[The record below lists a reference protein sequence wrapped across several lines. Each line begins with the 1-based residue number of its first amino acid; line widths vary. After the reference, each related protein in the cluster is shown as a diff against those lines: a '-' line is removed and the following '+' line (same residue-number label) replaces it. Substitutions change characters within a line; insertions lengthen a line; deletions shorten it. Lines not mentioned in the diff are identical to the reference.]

1 MAITKKYQALFEN
14 SITAFFITRP
24 DGTILEANR
33 AACRLFDYSEEELR
47 KIGRQGII
55 DQDSPGLSEK
65 LMERDEKGSASG
77 ELIGVR
83 KNGEKFWCEFST
95 SVFEGPDG
103 DKMASM
109 VLIDIFETKN
119 GQESLKGVMNNVPG
133 VLYRY
138 VTDYDGFEKMQYVSG
153 GVKQVLG
160 FNPDEI
166 FEDGSLGLKN
176 IHEDDVED
184 VVQSMKESSEKNTK
198 WVSEYRY
205 HHPDGTMRWLRG
217 MGNPVSNKNGRVVW
231 DTIVIDITAEKKAET
246 LQHKNEKE
254 LTLIFDT
261 ISDAIFTLSIEKNEV
276 YRFLKVN
283 NQFLKNLGKQQDE
296 VIGKKLEDVVPPENI
311 TFVKSKYSEAVAS
324 GKNLCWEETI
334 HLKNGTKTG
343 IVSVTPLFDEEGICY
358 QLVGSISDISERK
371 AAENELTRVLD
382 QSLDVICTIDN
393 EGKFVKVSKASSKI
407 WGYEPEELEGKA
419 YIDLVHS
426 DDIEKT
432 NKVAEEI
439 MSGVNVTNFENRY
452 RRKDGSVVPIIWSA
466 RWDKDDKLMYCV
478 AKDATERIK
487 TEEIITGE
495 RRRYERLFKKMPAF
509 VSMTEGPE
517 HRNILA
523 NPVFCQITGRSEDQ
537 LKGKTAKE
545 AFPELM
551 EQGFIEILD
560 EVYKTGEPFEIKEME
575 VYVEVSKGQGPTR
588 RFYDFVYLPNRG
600 VDGNIEGILAFGM
613 DVTHQVEARENLKI
627 SNTRY
632 ELVTKATSDAIW
644 DFVPETDKLFW
655 GEGFNTLFGYD
666 VEKLETGID
675 KWMKN
680 IHPSDLEKI
689 RPAIDELMNGP
700 ENSWDREYRFRKGD
714 GSYTFVKD
722 KAIVIRDDSGNP
734 ARVIGA
740 MEDITDQKIREY
752 QKSLA
757 ANVSFGF
764 NKAVDLKDALQK
776 TINYIIELKNFE
788 LVEFWMADRDKK
800 QLLLFAHHYAPG
812 VSEEFHSIP
821 GEAIVFNKGKGL
833 PGHAWKKNKP
843 LFWRNLD
850 NRKTF
855 IRNKLAKNSG
865 LKTGFAYPV
874 MDGKDVAGVL
884 VLAVKE
890 DLKTEPY
897 YSSIFRD
904 LAVQL
909 VSEINRKQLEEELSR
924 IFDSAP
930 DGIIVAGFDGYLKK
944 MNPAFCEILGYSKE
958 ELLTTP
964 FIEFVHPEDRERTIQ
979 EYESANSGEYKSYFE
994 NRYIKKSGQVVW
1006 LSWSYK
1012 VFLEE
1017 EIAYSVAKDITE
1029 QKELKEL
1036 LDQANRLAKIGSWG
1050 LDLRKNNNELY
1061 WSDMTKEILEV
1072 SEDYNPTLTGG
1083 FEFYFPES
1091 KELIQ
1096 QAVDIA
1102 INEGKPFD
1110 LELLT
1115 TTAKGNEKWIRC
1127 IGQSEMVRGKCVRL
1141 YGSFQDIHLR
1151 KVTELKLEERNRH
1164 INVIASLN
1172 ASLLDYSDWFEAL
1185 KNHLEMIGEAVR
1197 SDRVYYFENRFDPD
1211 TGDGYTTQKL
1221 EWCREGITSQLNNP
1235 DLEEISFKEVPE
1247 LVDPMIKGHQ
1257 SMTSLSEVNEGTTT
1271 RYVMEDQDIKTFL
1284 AIPVIVQ
1291 GDFYGFVG
1299 FDNCTEEVRW
1309 SEEEVRTLKTI
1320 TSNLAIAIERN
1331 QIENERKKLLNEKNR
1346 ILESISDAF
1355 YAIDE
1360 NWKISYFNKEAE
1372 RLLDRVA
1379 EQVIGNN
1386 FWEEFEPAKQ
1396 TELFS
1401 VYKDVMVQK
1410 KPKSIEYYDPPI
1422 NAWYDISAY
1431 PAENGISVY
1440 FKNIDERIK
1449 AQEKILLK
1457 TRQLDAIASFNTLL
1471 IKKESWLDAL
1481 NESLQLFGEVTNA
1494 DRVYFFD
1501 TNRDQ
1506 ESGSTTVNML
1516 CEWVTGGVSEEIK
1529 NPDHQNVPI
1538 EFLGEFIEPL
1548 KSNKVYSNDVENI
1561 KDSELREMLKA
1572 QKIKS
1577 VLTVPVFVDKQ
1588 FHGIIGF
1595 DDCKQERTWKSEEI
1609 SFLQTISLNLASAIE
1624 NEEAEVALQKAF
1636 KEKNKILESIGD
1648 GFFAVDNN
1656 LIVEYWNYQAE
1667 ELLFTP
1673 KEKVLNQYLWDVFDK
1688 NLAQKSYQQYSK
1700 ALKERIP
1707 LKFEDYY
1714 KPIGRWFDVNVY
1726 PSQNGIS
1733 VFFKDIT
1740 ERKQAEEKLKE
1751 LNQSLKVQAKEL
1763 ARSNEELEQF
1773 AFVASHDLQEPLRMI
1788 TSFLAQLERKY
1799 EDILDEKGK
1808 KYIYFATDGARRM
1821 RQIILDLLDFSR
1833 VGRVDME
1840 KSQVDV
1846 HEILE
1851 NIQTLHHKIIDE
1863 KGATV
1868 IWGNMPVVFAARGP
1882 LQQLF
1887 QNLINNALKYH
1898 ENDHQPKVKISSIE
1912 TETHWGFSV
1921 KDNGIGIKEE
1931 YKEKIFNI
1939 FQRLHHKDEYSGT
1952 GVGLAICKKIVEMH
1966 GGEIWLES
1974 EEDKGSTFY
1983 FTIAKSTELD
1993 FK

>member
-1 MAITKKYQALFEN
+1 MSLEKKYQALFEN

-55 DQDSPGLSEK
+55 DRDSPGLSEK

-119 GQESLKGVMNNVPG
+119 RQESLKGVMNNVPG

-166 FEDGSLGLKN
+166 FEDGSLGWKN

-261 ISDAIFTLSIEKNEV
+261 ISDAIFTLSIEKNEA
-276 YRFLKVN
+276 YRFLRVN

-311 TFVKSKYSEAVAS
+311 SFVKSKYSEAVAS

-334 HLKNGTKTG
+334 HLKDGTKTG

-358 QLVGSISDISERK
+358 QLVGSINDISERK
-371 AAENELTRVLD
+371 AAENELVSVLD
-382 QSLDVICTIDN
+382 QSLDIICTINN

-407 WGYEPEELEGKA
+407 WGYEPQELEGKA
-419 YIDLVHS
+419 YFDLVHP

-432 NKVAEEI
+432 NKIAEEI

-466 RWDKDDKLMYCV
+466 SWDKVDKLMYCV

-509 VSMTEGPE
+509 VSMMEGPE

-523 NPVFCQITGRSEDQ
+523 NPVFCQITGRSEDE

-545 AFPELM
+545 AFPELV

-600 VDGNIEGILAFGM
+600 VDGKIEGILAFGM
-613 DVTHQVEARENLKI
+613 DVTHQVEARENLKL

-632 ELVTKATSDAIW
+632 EYVTKATSDAIW

-655 GEGFNTLFGYD
+655 GEGFKTLFGYD

-689 RPAIDELMNGP
+689 GPAVDELMSGP
-700 ENSWDREYRFRKGD
+700 ENSWDREYRFRKED
-714 GSYTFVKD
+714 GSYAFVKD
-722 KAIVIRDDSGNP
+722 KAIIIRDDSGKP

-740 MEDITDQKIREY
+740 MEDITDQKISEY

-757 ANVSFGF
+757 ANVSFAF
-764 NKAVDLKDALQK
+764 NEADDLKGALQK
-776 TINYIIELKNFE
+776 TINHIIELKKFD
-788 LVEFWMADRDKK
+788 LAEFWMADRDKK
-800 QLLLFAHHYAPG
+800 QLQLFAHHYSPG
-812 VSEEFHSIP
+812 VSEEFHSDP
-821 GEAIVFNKGKGL
+821 GEALVFNKGMGL
-833 PGHAWKKNKP
+833 PGNTWKKNKP

-855 IRNKLAKNSG
+855 LRNKLAKTSG
-865 LKTGFAYPV
+865 LKTGFSYPV
-874 MDGKDVAGVL
+874 MDGKDVTGVL
-884 VLAVKE
+884 LLAVKE
-890 DLKTEPY
+890 DLKREPY
-897 YSSIFRD
+897 YSPIFRE

-909 VSEINRKQLEEELSR
+909 VSEINRKQLEEELAR

-944 MNPAFCEILGYSKE
+944 VNPAFCEILGFSKD

-979 EYESANSGEYKSYFE
+979 EYESANSGVNKSYFE
-994 NRYIKKSGQVVW
+994 NRFIKKSGQVIW

-1036 LDQANRLAKIGSWG
+1036 LDQASRLSKIGSWEM
-1050 LDLRKNNNELY
+1050 DLRKNDNEMY
-1061 WSDMTKEILEV
+1061 WSDMTKEILEMG
-1072 SEDYNPTLTGG
+1072 EDDNPDLAGG
-1083 FEFYFPES
+1083 FERYFPES
-1091 KELIQ
+1091 KELIR
-1096 QAVDIA
+1096 QAIDIA
-1102 INEGKPFD
+1102 INDGESFD

-1127 IGQSEMVRGKCVRL
+1127 IGQSEMVIGKCVRL

-1151 KVTELKLEERNRH
+1151 KITELKLEERNRH

-1221 EWCREGITSQLNNP
+1221 EWCREGITPQLNNP
-1235 DLEEISFKEVPE
+1235 DLEEIPFKEVPE

-1257 SMTSLSEVNEGTTT
+1257 SMTTLSEVDEGTTT
-1271 RYVMEDQDIKTFL
+1271 RYVMEDQDIKTYL

-1299 FDNCTEEVRW
+1299 FDNCTGEVRW

-1346 ILESISDAF
+1346 ILESI
-1355 YAIDE
+1355 
-1360 NWKISYFNKEAE
+1360 
-1372 RLLDRVA
+1372 
-1379 EQVIGNN
+1379 
-1386 FWEEFEPAKQ
+1386 
-1396 TELFS
+1396 
-1401 VYKDVMVQK
+1401 
-1410 KPKSIEYYDPPI
+1410 
-1422 NAWYDISAY
+1422 
-1431 PAENGISVY
+1431 
-1440 FKNIDERIK
+1440 
-1449 AQEKILLK
+1449 
-1457 TRQLDAIASFNTLL
+1457 
-1471 IKKESWLDAL
+1471 
-1481 NESLQLFGEVTNA
+1481 
-1494 DRVYFFD
+1494 
-1501 TNRDQ
+1501 
-1506 ESGSTTVNML
+1506 
-1516 CEWVTGGVSEEIK
+1516 
-1529 NPDHQNVPI
+1529 
-1538 EFLGEFIEPL
+1538 
-1548 KSNKVYSNDVENI
+1548 
-1561 KDSELREMLKA
+1561 
-1572 QKIKS
+1572 
-1577 VLTVPVFVDKQ
+1577 
-1588 FHGIIGF
+1588 
-1595 DDCKQERTWKSEEI
+1595 
-1609 SFLQTISLNLASAIE
+1609 
-1624 NEEAEVALQKAF
+1624 
-1636 KEKNKILESIGD
+1636 GD

-1656 LIVEYWNYQAE
+1656 FIVEYWNNQAE

-1673 KEKVLNQYLWDVFDK
+1673 KEKVLNQYLWNAFDK

-1799 EDILDEKGK
+1799 EDVLDERGK

-1840 KSQVDV
+1840 KSEVDI

-1863 KGATV
+1863 KGARVT
-1868 IWGNMPVVFAARGP
+1868 WGKMPVVFAARGP

-1898 ENDHQPKVKISSIE
+1898 ENDHQPEVKISSIE

-1952 GVGLAICKKIVEMH
+1952 GVGLAICKKIIEMH

-1974 EEDKGSTFY
+1974 EEGKGSTFY
-1983 FTIAKSTELD
+1983 FTIAKSTE
-1993 FK
+1993 